1 MAIDVT
7 KCKGLGED
15 HILGSNPNQIFGLGR
30 ETLPWK
36 ADKVGEISYP
46 HETRTPTEP

>member
-1 MAIDVT
+1 MATGAT
-7 KCKGLGED
+7 KCKGLRED
-15 HILGSNPNQIFGLGR
+15 HILRSNPNQIFGLGR
-30 ETLPWK
+30 ETPPWK